1 MIKLTPKYRTAKLK
15 LTRAQ
20 EEGSL
25 TFGTGGASLKLALAA
40 VIQGAP
46 GPAGPEGPV
55 GPQGP
60 SGDGTSGGD
69 PGDFTLIFDNNLI

>member
-1 MIKLTPKYRTAKLK
+1 MIDLKPRYRASRIKLQ
-15 LTRAQ
+15 RAT
-20 EEGSL
+20 EDATI
-25 TFGTGGASLKLALAA
+25 TFGKPTTALRLALAP

-46 GPAGPEGPV
+46 GPQGPEGPA

-60 SGDGTSGGD
+60 SGDGTGGGD